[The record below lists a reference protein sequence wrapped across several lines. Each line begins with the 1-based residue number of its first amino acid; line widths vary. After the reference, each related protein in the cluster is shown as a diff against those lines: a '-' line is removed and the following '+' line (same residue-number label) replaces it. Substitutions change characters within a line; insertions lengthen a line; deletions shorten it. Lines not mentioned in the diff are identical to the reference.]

1 MVFGACAA
9 SRIPRDWLSSQSAA
23 RTDRPKESSMAEQ
36 PTRPG
41 TRLRRPRG
49 QRRQPTSLTGKVVAI
64 TGGARGIG
72 RATAAALVRKGAK
85 VAIGDVDVEL
95 AERTAAELGGG
106 TLALSLDVADRE
118 SFERF
123 LDETERRLGPLDV
136 LVNNAGIMQLGRF
149 ADESDAVSARQ
160 VDINLH
166 GVIHGSKLALARFLP
181 RGAGHLVNIASTA
194 GKAGVP
200 GGATYSATK
209 HAVVG
214 LTEAI
219 RGELRGTGVETSV
232 VMPVPV
238 NTELAAGLV
247 RGRGLTATVEP
258 EQVAD
263 AIVATLE
270 HPRHDVYVPKGI
282 VVGVRL
288 GALLPRRLAEAIGRS
303 AKTDRILA
311 EADLGALAAYE
322 RRAAASET
330 RPEHAEAR

>member
-1 MVFGACAA
+1 MAKQPAH
-9 SRIPRDWLSSQSAA
+9 RRA
-23 RTDRPKESSMAEQ
+23 R
-36 PTRPG
+36 
-41 TRLRRPRG
+41 RLRHPI
-49 QRRQPTSLTGKVVAI
+49 PLTGKVVAI

-85 VAIGDVDVEL
+85 VAIGDIDAEL

-106 TLALSLDVADRE
+106 TLALALDVTDRA

-123 LDETERRLGPLDV
+123 LEQTEQQLGPLDA

-149 ADESDAVSARQ
+149 ADEDDETAIRQ

-181 RGAGHLVNIASTA
+181 RGSGHLVNIASTA

-219 RGELRGTGVETSV
+219 RGEIRGSGVETSV

-263 AIVATLE
+263 AIVETLE
-270 HPRHDVYVPKGI
+270 RPRHDVYVPKAIVAGI
-282 VVGVRL
+282 RL

-311 EADLGALAAYE
+311 EADLSARAAYE
-322 RRAAASET
+322 QRAAASEP
-330 RPEHAEAR
+330 RRAPEHAEAAS

>member
-1 MVFGACAA
+1 MAKA
-9 SRIPRDWLSSQSAA
+9 PR
-23 RTDRPKESSMAEQ
+23 
-36 PTRPG
+36 
-41 TRLRRPRG
+41 
-49 QRRQPTSLTGKVVAI
+49 SLTGKVVAI

-85 VAIGDVDVEL
+85 VALGDVDQEL
-95 AERTAAELGGG
+95 AEQTAAELGGG
-106 TLALSLDVADRE
+106 TLALPLDVTDRA
-118 SFERF
+118 SFASF
-123 LDETERRLGPLDV
+123 LAETEERLGPLDV
-136 LVNNAGIMQLGRF
+136 LINNAGIMQLGAF
-149 ADESDAVSARQ
+149 AEEADEVAARQ

-166 GVIHGSKLALARFLP
+166 GVIYGSKLALQRFLP
-181 RGAGHLVNIASTA
+181 RRSGHLVNIASTA

-219 RGELRGTGVETSV
+219 RHEVRGSGVETSV

-263 AIVATLE
+263 AIVAALE
-270 HPRHDVYVPKGI
+270 RPRHDVYVPKAIVAGI
-282 VVGVRL
+282 RL
-288 GALLPRRLAEAIGRS
+288 GALLPRGFAEAIGRS

-311 EADLGALAAYE
+311 NADPAARAAYE
-322 RRAAASET
+322 RRAAASEPN
-330 RPEHAEAR
+330 RERAHAEAS

>member
-1 MVFGACAA
+1 M
-9 SRIPRDWLSSQSAA
+9 PRDWPSSQSTAA
-23 RTDRPKESSMAEQ
+23 EGDPMATQ
-36 PTRPG
+36 PIRRG
-41 TRLRRPRG
+41 VRLRRPRG
-49 QRRQPTSLTGKVVAI
+49 RLRQPASLTGKVVAI

-72 RATAAALVRKGAK
+72 RATAAALVREGVK
-85 VAIGDVDVEL
+85 VAIGDVDAEL

-106 TLALSLDVADRE
+106 AIALPLDVTDRG

-123 LDETERRLGPLDV
+123 LDETEARLGPLDV

-149 ADESDAVSARQ
+149 AEESDAVAARQ
-160 VDINLH
+160 IDINLH

-181 RGAGHLVNIASTA
+181 RRTGHLVNIASTA
-194 GKAGVP
+194 GKSGVP

-219 RGELRGTGVETSV
+219 RGEVRGSGVETSV

-258 EQVAD
+258 EDVAD
-263 AIVATLE
+263 AIVAALE
-270 HPRHDVYVPKGI
+270 RPRHDVFVPKAI
-282 VVGVRL
+282 GVPIRF
-288 GALLPRRLAEAIGRS
+288 GALLPRRVAEAFARS

-311 EADLGALAAYE
+311 DADADARAVYE
-322 RRAAASET
+322 QRAATSTSPSRAG
-330 RPEHAEAR
+330 AADAV

>member
-1 MVFGACAA
+1 MAKQ
-9 SRIPRDWLSSQSAA
+9 PR
-23 RTDRPKESSMAEQ
+23 
-36 PTRPG
+36 
-41 TRLRRPRG
+41 
-49 QRRQPTSLTGKVVAI
+49 SLTGKVVAI

-85 VAIGDVDVEL
+85 VAIGDLDVDL
-95 AERTAAELGGG
+95 AERTAAELGGD
-106 TLALSLDVADRE
+106 TVALPLDVTDRE
-118 SFERF
+118 SFEHF

-136 LVNNAGIMQLGRF
+136 LVNNAGIMQLGHF
-149 ADESDAVSARQ
+149 VDESDAVSARQ
-160 VDINLH
+160 IDINVH
-166 GVIHGSKLALARFLP
+166 GVVYGSKLALQRFLP
-181 RGAGHLVNIASTA
+181 RRTGHLINIASTA

-219 RGELRGTGVETSV
+219 RGEIRDSGVETSV

-263 AIVATLE
+263 AIVEALE
-270 HPRHDVYVPKGI
+270 HPRHDVFVPKAI
-282 VVGVRL
+282 SVGVRFS
-288 GALLPRRLAEAIGRS
+288 ALLPRRLAEAIGRS

-311 EADLGALAAYE
+311 EADLSARAAYE
-322 RRAAASET
+322 ERAAASEPS
-330 RPEHAEAR
+330 REREHAAG

>member
-1 MVFGACAA
+1 MATQ
-9 SRIPRDWLSSQSAA
+9 PRTLN
-23 RTDRPKESSMAEQ
+23 
-36 PTRPG
+36 
-41 TRLRRPRG
+41 
-49 QRRQPTSLTGKVVAI
+49 GKVVAI

-85 VAIGDVDVEL
+85 VAIGDVDAEL
-95 AERTAAELGGG
+95 AERIAAELGGG
-106 TLALSLDVADRE
+106 TIALLLDVTERE
-118 SFERF
+118 SFEQF
-123 LDETERRLGPLDV
+123 LDETEQQLGPLDV

-149 ADESDAVSARQ
+149 AEESDVATARQ
-160 VDINLH
+160 IDINLH
-166 GVIHGSKLALARFLP
+166 GVIYGSKLALQRFLP
-181 RGAGHLVNIASTA
+181 RRSGHLVNIASTA

-219 RGELRGTGVETSV
+219 RGEIRDSGVETSV

-247 RGRGLTATVEP
+247 RGRGLTATLEP

-263 AIVATLE
+263 AIVEALE
-270 HPRHDVYVPKGI
+270 HPRHDVYVPKAI
-282 VVGVRL
+282 AAGVRI
-288 GALLPRRLAEAIGRS
+288 GALLPRRVAEAIGRS

-311 EADLGALAAYE
+311 DADAAARAAYE
-322 RRAAASET
+322 QRAAAST
-330 RPEHAEAR
+330 RSREPEHA

>member
-1 MVFGACAA
+1 MAK
-9 SRIPRDWLSSQSAA
+9 SPR
-23 RTDRPKESSMAEQ
+23 
-36 PTRPG
+36 
-41 TRLRRPRG
+41 
-49 QRRQPTSLTGKVVAI
+49 SLAGKVVAI

-72 RATAAALVRKGAK
+72 SATAAALVRKGAK
-85 VAIGDVDVEL
+85 VAIGDIDIEL
-95 AERTAAELGGG
+95 AEQTAAELGGG
-106 TLALSLDVADRE
+106 TLALSLDVTDRA

-123 LDETERRLGPLDV
+123 LDETEHQLGPLDV
-136 LVNNAGIMQLGRF
+136 LINNAGIMQLGPF
-149 ADESDAVSARQ
+149 VEESDGVATRQ
-160 VDINLH
+160 IDINLH
-166 GVIHGSKLALARFLP
+166 GVIYGSKLALQRFLP
-181 RGAGHLVNIASTA
+181 RGSGHLVNIASTA

-219 RGELRGTGVETSV
+219 RGEIRDSGVETSV

-263 AIVATLE
+263 AIVEALE
-270 HPRHDVYVPKGI
+270 RPRHDVYVPKAIVAGI
-282 VVGVRL
+282 RL
-288 GALLPRRLAEAIGRS
+288 GALMPRRVAEAFGRS

-311 EADLGALAAYE
+311 EADMSARAAYE
-322 RRAAASET
+322 QRAAASSASGE
-330 RPEHAEAR
+330 REHVEAG

>member
-1 MVFGACAA
+1 MRPRAATLGAQLSHGLLA
-9 SRIPRDWLSSQSAA
+9 SRAESRKTGWPASLVLRSATDEGDPMAKQPR
-23 RTDRPKESSMAEQ
+23 
-36 PTRPG
+36 
-41 TRLRRPRG
+41 
-49 QRRQPTSLTGKVVAI
+49 SLTGKVVAI

-72 RATAAALVRKGAK
+72 RATAAALVRTGAK
-85 VAIGDVDVEL
+85 VAIGDVDAEL

-106 TLALSLDVADRE
+106 TIALALDVTDRE

-123 LDETERRLGPLDV
+123 LDETEQRLGPLDV

-149 ADESDAVSARQ
+149 AEESDAVAARQ
-160 VDINLH
+160 IDINLH
-166 GVIHGSKLALARFLP
+166 GVIYGSKLALARFLP
-181 RGAGHLVNIASTA
+181 RRSGHLVNIASTA

-219 RGELRGTGVETSV
+219 RGEIRGSGVETSV

-247 RGRGLTATVEP
+247 RGRGMTATVEP

-263 AIVATLE
+263 AIVEALE
-270 HPRHDVYVPKGI
+270 RPRHDVYVPKAITVGI
-282 VVGVRL
+282 RL

-311 EADLGALAAYE
+311 EADLSARAAYE
-322 RRAAASET
+322 QRAAASESS
-330 RPEHAEAR
+330 RERERVEAG

>member
-1 MVFGACAA
+1 MAKH
-9 SRIPRDWLSSQSAA
+9 PR
-23 RTDRPKESSMAEQ
+23 
-36 PTRPG
+36 
-41 TRLRRPRG
+41 
-49 QRRQPTSLTGKVVAI
+49 SLTGKVVAV

-72 RATAAALVRKGAK
+72 RATAAALVRRGAA

-95 AERTAAELGGG
+95 AERTAADLGGG
-106 TLALSLDVADRE
+106 TLALALDVTDRV

-123 LDETERRLGPLDV
+123 LDEVERRLGPLDV

-149 ADESDAVSARQ
+149 AEESDAVTARQ

-166 GVIHGSKLALARFLP
+166 GVITGSKLALQRFVP
-181 RGAGHLVNIASTA
+181 RRTGHLVNIASTA

-219 RGELRGTGVETSV
+219 RGEVRGSGVETSV

-247 RGRGLTATVEP
+247 RGRGLTATIEP
-258 EQVAD
+258 EQVAA
-263 AIVATLE
+263 AIVETLE
-270 HPRHDVYVPKGI
+270 RPRHDVYVPKAI
-282 VVGVRL
+282 VAGVRL
-288 GALLPRRLAEAIGRS
+288 GAPLPRRLAEAIGRS

-311 EADLGALAAYE
+311 EADASARAAYE
-322 RRAAASET
+322 QRAAASEPS
-330 RPEHAEAR
+330 RERVGAG

>member
-1 MVFGACAA
+1 M
-9 SRIPRDWLSSQSAA
+9 P
-23 RTDRPKESSMAEQ
+23 
-36 PTRPG
+36 
-41 TRLRRPRG
+41 
-49 QRRQPTSLTGKVVAI
+49 RQPRSLTGKVVAI

-72 RATAAALVRKGAK
+72 RATAAALVRKGAR
-85 VAIGDVDVEL
+85 VVIGDLDAEL

-106 TLALSLDVADRE
+106 TVALTLDVTDRE

-123 LDETERRLGPLDV
+123 LDEAEEQLGPLDV
-136 LVNNAGIMQLGRF
+136 LVNNAGIMQLGPF
-149 ADESDAVSARQ
+149 AEESDAVAARQ
-160 VDINLH
+160 IDINLH
-166 GVIHGSKLALARFLP
+166 GVIYGSKLALQRFLP
-181 RGAGHLVNIASTA
+181 RRTGHLVNIASTA

-219 RGELRGTGVETSV
+219 RGEIRGSGVETSV

-263 AIVATLE
+263 AIVEALE
-270 HPRHDVYVPKGI
+270 HPRHDVYVPKAI
-282 VVGVRL
+282 AVGVRAS
-288 GALLPRRLAEAIGRS
+288 ALVPRRVAEWFGRS
-303 AKTDRILA
+303 AKTDRILQ
-311 EADLGALAAYE
+311 EADLTARAAYE
-322 RRAAASET
+322 QRAAHSEPKLE
-330 RPEHAEAR
+330 PEHAEAG

>member
-1 MVFGACAA
+1 MAKH
-9 SRIPRDWLSSQSAA
+9 PR
-23 RTDRPKESSMAEQ
+23 
-36 PTRPG
+36 
-41 TRLRRPRG
+41 
-49 QRRQPTSLTGKVVAI
+49 SLTGTVVAI

-72 RATAAALVRKGAK
+72 RATAAALVRRGAK
-85 VAIGDVDVEL
+85 VALGDVDVEL
-95 AERTAAELGGG
+95 AEQTAAELGGG
-106 TLALSLDVADRE
+106 TLALSLDVTDRA

-123 LDETERRLGPLDV
+123 LDETEQQLGPLDV
-136 LVNNAGIMQLGRF
+136 LINNAGIMQLGRF
-149 ADESDAVSARQ
+149 AEESDAAAARQ
-160 VDINLH
+160 IDINLH
-166 GVIHGSKLALARFLP
+166 GVIYGSKLALERFLP
-181 RGAGHLVNIASTA
+181 RRSGHLVNIASTA

-219 RGELRGTGVETSV
+219 RGEIHGSGVETSV

-263 AIVATLE
+263 AIVEALE
-270 HPRHDVYVPKGI
+270 HPRHEPKGI
-282 VVGVRL
+282 AVGVRL
-288 GALLPRRLAEAIGRS
+288 GALMPRRVAEAIGRS

-311 EADLGALAAYE
+311 EADLGARAAYE
-322 RRAAASET
+322 RRAAASEPS
-330 RPEHAEAR
+330 REPEHVEAG

>member
-1 MVFGACAA
+1 MA
-9 SRIPRDWLSSQSAA
+9 SEPRPL
-23 RTDRPKESSMAEQ
+23 
-36 PTRPG
+36 G
-41 TRLRRPRG
+41 
-49 QRRQPTSLTGKVVAI
+49 GKVVAI

-85 VAIGDVDVEL
+85 VAIGDIDAPL

-106 TLALSLDVADRE
+106 TVALALDVTDRG

-123 LDETERRLGPLDV
+123 LDGVEERLGPLDV
-136 LVNNAGIMQLGRF
+136 LVNNAGIMHLGPF
-149 ADESDAVSARQ
+149 AGESDATAARQ

-166 GVIHGSKLALARFLP
+166 GVILGSKLALARFLP
-181 RGAGHLVNIASTA
+181 RRSGHLVNIASTA

-219 RGELRGTGVETSV
+219 RGEVRGTGIETSV

-238 NTELAAGLV
+238 NTELAAGLT

-263 AIVATLE
+263 AIVDALE
-270 HPRHDVYVPKGI
+270 RPRHDVYVPKGI
-282 VVGVRL
+282 SIAIRL
-288 GALLPRRLAEAIGRS
+288 GALLPRRVGEAIGRA
-303 AKTDRILA
+303 AKTDKILA
-311 EADLGALAAYE
+311 GADPAARAAYE
-322 RRAAASET
+322 RRAANEPD
-330 RPEHAEAR
+330 RVEA

>member
-1 MVFGACAA
+1 
-9 SRIPRDWLSSQSAA
+9 
-23 RTDRPKESSMAEQ
+23 MAKQ
-36 PTRPG
+36 PTRREP
-41 TRLRRPRG
+41 RRRARG
-49 QRRQPTSLTGKVVAI
+49 RRRHPTSLSAKVVAI

-72 RATAAALVRKGAK
+72 RATAAALVRKGAR

-106 TLALSLDVADRE
+106 TVALALDVTDRE

-123 LDETERRLGPLDV
+123 LDETEERLGPLDV
-136 LVNNAGIMQLGRF
+136 LINNAGIMQLGRF
-149 ADESDAVSARQ
+149 ADESDAVAARQ
-160 VDINLH
+160 IDINLH
-166 GVIHGSKLALARFLP
+166 GVIHGSKLALRRFLP
-181 RGAGHLVNIASTA
+181 RRTGHLVNIASTA

-219 RGELRGTGVETSV
+219 RGEIRGSGVETSV

-247 RGRGLTATVEP
+247 SGRGLTATVEP

-263 AIVATLE
+263 AIVAALE
-270 HPRHDVYVPKGI
+270 HPHHDVYVPKAI
-282 VVGVRL
+282 VVGIRL

-311 EADLGALAAYE
+311 DADLSERAAYE
-322 RRAAASET
+322 QRAAASATSRE
-330 RPEHAEAR
+330 PEHAS

>member
-1 MVFGACAA
+1 MAK
-9 SRIPRDWLSSQSAA
+9 QHTSAA
-23 RTDRPKESSMAEQ
+23 A
-36 PTRPG
+36 
-41 TRLRRPRG
+41 RLRQPGGR
-49 QRRQPTSLTGKVVAI
+49 RRQPASLTGRVVAI

-95 AERTAAELGGG
+95 AERTASELGGG
-106 TLALSLDVADRE
+106 TIALALDVTDRE

-123 LDETERRLGPLDV
+123 LDETEECLGPLDV

-149 ADESDAVSARQ
+149 ADESDAAAARQ
-160 VDINLH
+160 IDINLH
-166 GVIHGSKLALARFLP
+166 GVIYGSKLALQRFLP
-181 RGAGHLVNIASTA
+181 RRTGHLVNIASTA

-219 RGELRGTGVETSV
+219 RGEIRDSGVETSV

-263 AIVATLE
+263 AIVEALE
-270 HPRHDVYVPKGI
+270 HPRHDVYVPKAIVAGI
-282 VVGVRL
+282 RL

-311 EADLGALAAYE
+311 DADLSARAAYE
-322 RRAAASET
+322 QR
-330 RPEHAEAR
+330 AEASATSREPEPAEAS